1 MNRTSALGLLVAIV
15 LGVAAATT
23 ARAET
28 FVDLGLSS
36 TRVSADIA
44 LQPATFDSTHSGWH
58 FGAGVRRTLSGGGNI
73 GVRVELDDVDSDLL
87 LAVRALDYR
96 YHVSDRIALGAFL
109 GAARLDLATPA
120 YGYYLGGG
128 LQIKDLLPAWDLSF
142 DLRLGDKIARD
153 NLLPTDPQGGRSDNF
168 YDLSGFS
175 IYLSRRF

>member
-1 MNRTSALGLLVAIV
+1 MTKPSALRLLITLV
-15 LGVAAATT
+15 LYVAAAAT
-23 ARAET
+23 ARAEA
-28 FVDLGLSS
+28 FVDFGLSS

-44 LQPATFDSTHSGWH
+44 LQPAALDSTHSGWH
-58 FGAGVRRTLSGGGNI
+58 VGAGVRRTLSRGNI

-109 GAARLDLATPA
+109 GAARLNLATPA

-128 LQIKDLLPAWDLSF
+128 LQNKDLMPAWDLTF

-153 NLLPTDPQGGRSDNF
+153 NLLPTDPQGGRPDNF
-168 YDLSGFS
+168 YDLSGLS